1 MRVSILGTKGVP
13 GHNGV
18 EVVVD
23 SLIPHLVSLGHRIT
37 VFGYN
42 SYTSPNKDYQGAS
55 IKTVRGV
62 SNKNF
67 EMLSHMMGASL
78 DTRRHE
84 YDIVHIH
91 SADPCLLAWIPKAQ
105 KGIIATSHGQAYLRD
120 KWNVPAKLLS
130 RIAERF
136 FIRIPNLITSVSL
149 PLSVFYQ
156 KKYHRQIKYIP
167 NGITFR
173 DSPDPKVLDKWQLQ
187 PRSFLFCSAGRIERT
202 KGIHTLINAH
212 KKLKSRL
219 PLIIAGG
226 GKGTDDT
233 YFHDL
238 KENAPA
244 GVHFVGFLTGNELFA
259 LYAHAKVFIFPSEYE
274 AMSMALLEGLSFGTP
289 TVYSNIPGNIAVA
302 ADIGYPFKVSDAD
315 SLSNTI
321 DSVIYNYGSALDKGC
336 KAALHIKKHHD
347 WANIATQYSVLYEKL

>member
-1 MRVSILGTKGVP
+1 MRIAILGTKGLP
-13 GHNGV
+13 GHHGV

-23 SLIPHLVSLGHRIT
+23 SLIPHLASLGHRVT
-37 VFGYN
+37 VYGFE
-42 SYTSPNKDYQGAS
+42 SYTTSNNNYQGAS

-62 SNKNF
+62 SNKNL
-67 EMLSHMMGASL
+67 EMFSHMMRACF
-78 DTRRHE
+78 DTKRHD

-91 SADPCLLAWIPKAQ
+91 STDPCLLSWIPEAR

-120 KWNVPAKLLS
+120 KWSVPAKLLS

-136 FIRIPNLITSVSL
+136 FIRIPNIITSVSVL
-149 PLSVFYQ
+149 LSEFYQ
-156 KKYHRQIKYIP
+156 RKYHRQVEYIP
-167 NGITFR
+167 NGIVFR
-173 DSPDPKVLDKWQLQ
+173 DHPDPKFLNKWQLQ

-202 KGIHTLINAH
+202 KGISTLINAYE
-212 KKLKSRL
+212 KLKSDL

-226 GKGTDDT
+226 GKGTDET

-238 KENAPA
+238 KKNAPS
-244 GVHFVGFLTGNELFA
+244 GVRFVGFLTGDELFA

-289 TVYSNIPGNIAVA
+289 TVYSNIPENTAVA
-302 ADIGYPFKVSDAD
+302 ANIGYPFVVDDAD

-321 DSVIYNYGSALDKGC
+321 NSVINNYERAIEKGL
-336 KAALHIKKHHD
+336 KAASHVKKHHN
-347 WANIATQYSVLYEKL
+347 WVSIAAQYSDLYEKL

>member
-1 MRVSILGTKGVP
+1 MEVAILGTKGVP
-13 GHNGV
+13 GHSGV

-23 SLIPHLVSLGHRIT
+23 SLIPHLVSLGHRVT
-37 VFGYN
+37 VFGHD
-42 SYTSPNKDYQGAS
+42 SYTSPNKNYQGAS
-55 IKTVRGV
+55 IKTIRGV
-62 SNKNF
+62 SNKNL

-91 SADPCLLAWIPKAQ
+91 NADPCLLAWIPKAQ

-136 FIRIPNLITSVSL
+136 FIRIPNHITSVSL

-156 KKYHRQIKYIP
+156 KKYHRQVKYIP
-167 NGITFR
+167 NGIILR
-173 DSPDPKVLDKWQLQ
+173 NSPAPNLLEKWQLQ

-202 KGIHTLINAH
+202 KGIHTLISAH

-226 GKGTDDT
+226 GKGTDET

-244 GVHFVGFLTGNELFA
+244 GVYFVGFLTGDELFA

-274 AMSMALLEGLSFGTP
+274 AMSMAFLEGLSFGTP
-289 TVYSNIPGNIAVA
+289 TVYSNIPENIAVA
-302 ADIGYPFKVSDAD
+302 ADIGYPFEVADAD
-315 SLSNTI
+315 SLSNSI
-321 DSVIYNYGSALDKGC
+321 DSVVYNYDTALDKGR
-336 KAALHIKKHHD
+336 KAASHVKKYHD
-347 WANIATQYSVLYEKL
+347 WVSIAAQYSDLYEKL